1 MLVLNWWCLVNLRS
15 SISLQQFCDATSITM
30 DSIGMHNFHNMLSTA
45 EHKDDL
51 TGAYRTR
58 FQLRYVVWCVDKYVD
73 FSIALMFHDSHYH
86 GWGLQAYLTKFP
98 EGAAF
103 DLNQNIQRGKKAYD
117 VMFTLTTGCS
127 HVWLVKP
134 ARYLTGTEELLMHS
148 VPISKEAADIMKATQ
163 VVMKGQSHSS
173 QCFMAGNS
181 MHGANVGTCIAY
193 ALLFTRST

>member
-1 MLVLNWWCLVNLRS
+1 M
-15 SISLQQFCDATSITM
+15 
-30 DSIGMHNFHNMLSTA
+30 
-45 EHKDDL
+45 
-51 TGAYRTR
+51 
-58 FQLRYVVWCVDKYVD
+58 
-73 FSIALMFHDSHYH
+73 
-86 GWGLQAYLTKFP
+86 TKFP

-148 VPISKEAADIMKATQ
+148 IPISKEAADIMKATQ

-193 ALLFTRST
+193 ALLFTRSTWWIPIHENRIEQSFLTALTPSECSISALGKPKGKKTRCSLAG